1 MKGGVVMSSLGEKAL
16 QTIGVDYTPHPYD
29 YQKKGAEAAAIAL
42 NIPVDVVFKTLV
54 VALPEREFV
63 YLLAPGGS
71 SVSMK
76 SFARLLQVKSAELAT
91 ERDAE
96 RLTGYKVGGIGPF
109 GARTSLPLYLDL
121 SALDHD
127 LIYINGGRR
136 GLLLG
141 IPTSALIDVVG
152 VELVEVSRAS

>member
-1 MKGGVVMSSLGEKAL
+1 
-16 QTIGVDYTPHPYD
+16 
-29 YQKKGAEAAAIAL
+29 
-42 NIPVDVVFKTLV
+42 
-54 VALPEREFV
+54 
-63 YLLAPGGS
+63 
-71 SVSMK
+71 MK
-76 SFARLLQVKSAELAT
+76 SSARLLQVKSAELAT

-141 IPTSALIDVVG
+141 VPTSALIDVVG
-152 VELVEVSRAS
+152 VELVEVSRSS